1 MHVYFK
7 KEMDHPS
14 VKGLMVVFEAVE
26 EDLDFQDHFSEEED
40 VKWIE
45 NQLNYGNMSAWF
57 CAKLTVKL
65 DGTDLEA
72 TDYLGGCSYKSF
84 EEFTDTKDYFG
95 DMIDTA
101 TNELVS
107 TMREAK
113 EKLESVLKTL

>member
-1 MHVYFK
+1 MHVYYK
-7 KEMDHPS
+7 KKMDHPS
-14 VKGLMVVFEAVE
+14 VKGFMVVFEAVE
-26 EDLDFQDHFSEEED
+26 EDLELDFDDEETERNVMND
-40 VKWIE
+40 F
-45 NQLNYGNMSAWF
+45 NSGNYAAWF
-57 CAKLTVKL
+57 CAKVTVIL

-84 EEFTDTKDYFG
+84 EEFIDTKDYFG